1 MRHVPSQT
9 FIVKNQIN
17 HLCIM
22 ELSATVTTTCANCG
36 KGEENTVSLKACV
49 ACKIVKYCNRDCQIA
64 HRPQH
69 KRECKKRAKVLY
81 DEALF
86 ADPPP
91 PKECPICFLPIPV
104 DLTQTTFS
112 TCCGK
117 KICCGCLYGMIL
129 EQKRKGKKG
138 EEIGTCPFCRTPKAS
153 SDEETIERYTKL
165 MEKGN
170 AEACNQLGAHYAG
183 GELGLPQDWTKAME
197 LWRKA
202 GELGCAGGN
211 SHLGELY
218 DKGMG
223 VVVDKKK
230 ANHYYELA
238 AMGGDVCA
246 RHNLG
251 CKEYNAGNYQR
262 AYKHY
267 MIAAQSGYNVSLDE
281 VKEGFMRGFVAKD
294 EYEQTL
300 RIYQKRVDAETSDT
314 RSEALLAM
322 QEATL

>member
-1 MRHVPSQT
+1 M
-9 FIVKNQIN
+9 
-17 HLCIM
+17 
-22 ELSATVTTTCANCG
+22 
-36 KGEENTVSLKACV
+36 
-49 ACKIVKYCNRDCQIA
+49 
-64 HRPQH
+64 
-69 KRECKKRAKVLY
+69 KR
-81 DEALF
+81 
-86 ADPPP
+86 
-91 PKECPICFLPIPV
+91 
-104 DLTQTTFS
+104 
-112 TCCGK
+112 GK
-117 KICCGCLYGMIL
+117 KSDELGM
-129 EQKRKGKKG
+129 
-138 EEIGTCPFCRTPKAS
+138 CAFCREMPAS
-153 SDEETIERYTKL
+153 SDEAIIERYKKL

-170 AEACNQLGAHYAG
+170 ADAYHQLGGYYGAG
-183 GELGLPQDWTKAME
+183 TMGFPQDWTKAME

-251 CKEYNAGNYQR
+251 CKEYNASNYQR

-314 RSEALLAM
+314 RSEALFAM
-322 QEATL
+322 QEET

>member
-1 MRHVPSQT
+1 M
-9 FIVKNQIN
+9 
-17 HLCIM
+17 
-22 ELSATVTTTCANCG
+22 
-36 KGEENTVSLKACV
+36 
-49 ACKIVKYCNRDCQIA
+49 
-64 HRPQH
+64 
-69 KRECKKRAKVLY
+69 KR
-81 DEALF
+81 
-86 ADPPP
+86 
-91 PKECPICFLPIPV
+91 
-104 DLTQTTFS
+104 
-112 TCCGK
+112 GK
-117 KICCGCLYGMIL
+117 KSDELGM
-129 EQKRKGKKG
+129 
-138 EEIGTCPFCRTPKAS
+138 CAFCREMPAS
-153 SDEETIERYTKL
+153 SDEAIIERYKKL

-170 AEACNQLGAHYAG
+170 ADAYHQLGGYYGAG
-183 GELGLPQDWTKAME
+183 TMGFPQDWTKAME